1 MIKESY
7 APMYNCSGRFLTNV
21 YDKGKLPLNECSSCS
36 PKNVTCLGWCCQLMD
51 TTVNKNI
58 PENITRENKV
68 DGVLTNVTVPNPN
81 LVIIY

>member
-1 MIKESY
+1 
-7 APMYNCSGRFLTNV
+7 
-21 YDKGKLPLNECSSCS
+21 
-36 PKNVTCLGWCCQLMD
+36 LMD